1 MLSWKFAIPS
11 LCPAPIPTHS
21 HFLALVFPCTGAYKV
36 CKTKEY
42 FTERQW
48 NKNNKEKVIIAI
60 LIQAKDLHRKMLEG
74 TLKLFKYKDDKDKVN
89 RFI

>member
-1 MLSWKFAIPS
+1 
-11 LCPAPIPTHS
+11 
-21 HFLALVFPCTGAYKV
+21 
-36 CKTKEY
+36 
-42 FTERQW
+42 
-48 NKNNKEKVIIAI
+48 VIIAI